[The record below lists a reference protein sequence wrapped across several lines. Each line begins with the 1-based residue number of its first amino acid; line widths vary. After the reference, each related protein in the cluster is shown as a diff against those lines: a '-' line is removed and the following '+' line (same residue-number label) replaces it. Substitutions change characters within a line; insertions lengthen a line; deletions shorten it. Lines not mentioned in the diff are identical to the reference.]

1 MPKKMHGKKGGNKQ
15 GGVPG
20 REKAKDMKG
29 TLLKLARYMSK
40 YKVLLGFIFFFAIC
54 GTLFS
59 IVGPKILGMATTE
72 IFAGLVSQ
80 VSGGSGMDF
89 VKIGQI
95 LFFTLGLYVISGL
108 CSGIQ
113 SYMMGDVSQKMT
125 YEFRKELSEKIS
137 RMPMNYFDTKTHG
150 EILSRVTNDVDTV
163 GESLSQSIIFSR
175 AMSA

>member
-89 VKIGQI
+89 EIG
-95 LFFTLGLYVISGL
+95 
-108 CSGIQ
+108 
-113 SYMMGDVSQKMT
+113 
-125 YEFRKELSEKIS
+125 
-137 RMPMNYFDTKTHG
+137 
-150 EILSRVTNDVDTV
+150 
-163 GESLSQSIIFSR
+163 R
-175 AMSA
+175 AHV